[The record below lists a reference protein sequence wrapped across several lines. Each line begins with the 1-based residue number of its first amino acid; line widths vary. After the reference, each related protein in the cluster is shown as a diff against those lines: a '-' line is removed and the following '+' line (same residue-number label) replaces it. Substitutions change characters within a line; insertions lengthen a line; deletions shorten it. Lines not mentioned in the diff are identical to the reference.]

1 MDFYITVIHLLYDGA
16 NTTLMRP
23 STNTPHLDLIL
34 MTEKFLHDLP
44 SGDDHLREK
53 RISGEDIYGGIF
65 LNMKRDKVSLPDGQE
80 AVREY
85 LTHPGAVAIIAILA
99 DGRVLLERQYRY
111 PIAKVC
117 MEIPAGK
124 LDLDEDPLLCAKREL
139 EEETGYTAKKWS
151 YIRRIHPVISYSTEF
166 IDIYLAEELESGKS
180 KLDEEE
186 FLDVFAAPLE
196 EIIGWVEQGVITD
209 VKTTISAYWLDR
221 YRRGLVMP
229 SLLS

>member
-1 MDFYITVIHLLYDGA
+1 
-16 NTTLMRP
+16 
-23 STNTPHLDLIL
+23 

-44 SGDDHLREK
+44 AGDAHLREDQ
-53 RISGEDIYGGIF
+53 ISSEDIYGGIF
-65 LNMKRDKVSLPDGQE
+65 LKMKRDKVSLPDGQE
-80 AVREY
+80 AIREY
-85 LTHPGAVAIIAILA
+85 LTHPGAVAILAILA

-124 LDLDEDPLLCAKREL
+124 LDLGEDPLLCAQREL
-139 EEETGYTAKKWS
+139 MEETGYQAKKWS
-151 YIRRIHPVISYSTEF
+151 YVRRIHPVISYSTEF
-166 IDIYLAEELESGKS
+166 IDIYLAEDLEPGKS

-196 EIIGWVEQGVITD
+196 EVIGWIEQGVITD

-221 YRRGLVMP
+221 YRRGLVLP
-229 SLLS
+229 TPVS

>member
-1 MDFYITVIHLLYDGA
+1 
-16 NTTLMRP
+16 
-23 STNTPHLDLIL
+23 
-34 MTEKFLHDLP
+34 MTEKSLHDLP
-44 SGDDHLREK
+44 AGDEHLREMC
-53 RISGEDIYGGIF
+53 ISGEDIYGGIF
-65 LNMKRDKVSLPDGQE
+65 LNMKRDKVRLPDGQD

-124 LDLDEDPLLCAKREL
+124 LDLGEDPLLCAKREL
-139 EEETGYTAKKWS
+139 EEETGYTANKWS
-151 YIRRIHPVISYSTEF
+151 YVRRIHPVISYSTEF
-166 IDIYLAEELESGKS
+166 IDIYLAQELESGKS

-196 EIIGWVEQGVITD
+196 EIIAWVEQGLITD

-221 YRRGLVMP
+221 YRRGLVSP
-229 SLLS
+229 SPLSEGRK